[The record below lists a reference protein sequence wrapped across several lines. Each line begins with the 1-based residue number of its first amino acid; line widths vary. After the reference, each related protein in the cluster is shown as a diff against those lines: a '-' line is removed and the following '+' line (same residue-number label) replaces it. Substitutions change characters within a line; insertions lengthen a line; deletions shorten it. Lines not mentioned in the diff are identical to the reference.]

1 MLQFSKYM
9 CNFVLF
15 YDQFLQLR
23 KYMRCIV
30 QTGATQTLENYQL
43 LGWCSKKYTVLGN
56 PFKSFGKLKL
66 WSCEWD
72 ETAVKPWR
80 ECEREREREECVR
93 ERERKK
99 RVGEREREMR
109 RDCEGWN
116 MEGWN
121 MEWEREREREL
132 GETVELDS
140 DHLEAQEL
148 AGNLQ
153 WHMGDLSAN
162 QADERVCQALGQ
174 WPRPRKPP
182 WLTVDWRP
190 SPGAYPSARL
200 LGMAIAPEC
209 NPHTQ
214 HKCGDL
220 IQCDFCCY
228 VDQRRMLSKAAPNQR
243 RLRTFG
249 TVKPQRMATSSQ
261 APLQVHIGTS
271 HRALS
276 HTRVLDPV
284 IAHSSYEGDRARSPP
299 ARLTSLRR
307 EPHWMSSELNGR

>member
-1 MLQFSKYM
+1 MIWGTLGTA
-9 CNFVLF
+9 VLAIF
-15 YDQFLQLR
+15 CKQ
-23 KYMRCIV
+23 KP
-30 QTGATQTLENYQL
+30 
-43 LGWCSKKYTVLGN
+43 K
-56 PFKSFGKLKL
+56 GKQIKPL
-66 WSCEWD
+66 WSCEQS

-80 ECEREREREECVR
+80 ECERERRGCER
-93 ERERKK
+93 EREKEK
-99 RVGEREREMR
+99 SVWEREMR
-109 RDCEGWN
+109 RRDCEG
-116 MEGWN
+116 ERGLKRGV
-121 MEWEREREREL
+121 REREREL

-174 WPRPRKPP
+174 WPQPRKPP

-190 SPGAYPSARL
+190 SPGAYPSAWL

-228 VDQRRMLSKAAPNQR
+228 VDQRSMLSKAAPNQR

-284 IAHSSYEGDRARSPP
+284 IAPSSYEGDRARSPP